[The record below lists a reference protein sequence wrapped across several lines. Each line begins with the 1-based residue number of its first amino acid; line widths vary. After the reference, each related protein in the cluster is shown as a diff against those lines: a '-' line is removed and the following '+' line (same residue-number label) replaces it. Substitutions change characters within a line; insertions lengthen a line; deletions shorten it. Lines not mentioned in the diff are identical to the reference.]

1 MGISKYD
8 PAAKGRPAWNAGKQV
23 GAKRALKI
31 RQIWS
36 IRFFLDREGRMRD
49 RALFDLALDSKLRGC
64 DLVKI
69 KIGSLVAGPTIRSR
83 SMVIQQ
89 KTGRPVQFEITAD
102 TRASLFAWL
111 ERRGG
116 SVDDFA
122 FPSRVHPDEHL
133 STRQYEGVAHLSRLV
148 DEWVTAIGL
157 APEEYGT
164 HSLRRTKASLIY
176 KATGNLRAIQILL
189 GHSKIEN
196 TVRYL
201 GVDVDDALSLS
212 EATEI

>member
-1 MGISKYD
+1 MGISQYD
-8 PAAKGRPAWNAGKQV
+8 PAAAGKPAWNAGKQV

-31 RQIWS
+31 KQVWS

-49 RALFDLALDSKLRGC
+49 RALFDLTLDSKLRGC

-69 KIGSLVAGPTIRSR
+69 KIGTLVVVQAIRSR
-83 SMVIQQ
+83 SMVVQQ

-102 TRASLFAWL
+102 ARASLLAWL

-116 SVDDFA
+116 SIDDFA
-122 FPSRVHPDEHL
+122 FPSRVDPAGHL
-133 STRQYEGVAHLSRLV
+133 STRQYARLV
-148 DEWVTAIGL
+148 DEWVSAIGL
-157 APEEYGT
+157 PPEEYGT
-164 HSLRRTKASLIY
+164 HSLRRTKASIIY
-176 KATGNLRAIQILL
+176 KAKGNLRAIKILL

>member
-1 MGISKYD
+1 MRFDERNHFQSRPAFSKVTAPTASILVIAALLSTTVSASIAQEE
-8 PAAKGRPAWNAGKQV
+8 PAARFFIADAGIERFCEGDFLSSASVHVRDYAERWSKGRRIIVRYNHQHGSA
-23 GAKRALKI
+23 
-31 RQIWS
+31 
-36 IRFFLDREGRMRD
+36 E
-49 RALFDLALDSKLRGC
+49 
-64 DLVKI
+64 LV
-69 KIGSLVAGPTIRSR
+69 P
-83 SMVIQQ
+83 
-89 KTGRPVQFEITAD
+89 P
-102 TRASLFAWL
+102 

-116 SVDDFA
+116 TVDDFA
-122 FPSRVHPDEHL
+122 FPSRVNPDGHL
-133 STRQYEGVAHLSRLV
+133 STRQYARLV

-157 APEEYGT
+157 PSEEYGT